1 MVKISK
7 ENKKT
12 INRNPFNEKLIHRY
26 YLESLYFFEN
36 IIDKSSLIPF
46 FDNQKI
52 KFNNLALVVPEDSRK
67 TGYRPDFTLYFKNYS
82 KEVPVEVKWKSSEF
96 NKKNQINYIKN
107 NGGFLVV
114 LEKDSNVDVPI
125 VVINPID
132 FQEWMA
138 KRIYTL
144 TRDSLNSKN
153 VGTPNKNNW
162 IVALRGPKPLVN
174 FKRMMDAT
182 NQNFWAFKN
191 SKYVTNQ
198 IFNLQKNDSMIFLF
212 FKSPNTG
219 MAMTPGQNNKI
230 IEIFGWAEVTIIEP
244 YYICLKG
251 EQAEFFEKIRKTN
264 NQIISVAD
272 RKWVHFIDFKINEYK
287 DNILLSRN
295 RGQLDSYIVSSSNQG
310 GALTSVPQ
318 NIYEELISYIKTQKN

>member
-1 MVKISK
+1 MKVSK
-7 ENKKT
+7 EFKKT

-36 IIDKSSLIPF
+36 TLDKSSLIPRF
-46 FDNQKI
+46 ENQKI
-52 KFNNLALVVPEDSRK
+52 KFNNLALVVPEDARK
-67 TGYRPDFTLYFKNYS
+67 TGYRPDFTLYFKNYQ

-96 NKKNQINYIKN
+96 NKKNQIDYIKN
-107 NGGFLVV
+107 NNGFLVV
-114 LEKDSNVDVPI
+114 FENDLDVGVPT
-125 VVINPID
+125 VEINPKD

-153 VGTPNKNNW
+153 IGDTNGSKW
-162 IVALRGPKPLVN
+162 LVALRGPNPMIN

-198 IFNLQKNDSMIFLF
+198 IFNLQKNDNMIFLF
-212 FKSPNTG
+212 FKSPKT
-219 MAMTPGQNNKI
+219 AMSMTSGQEYKK
-230 IEIFGWAEVTIIEP
+230 IEILGWAEVTIIEP
-244 YYICLKG
+244 YYICLEG
-251 EQAEFFEKIRKTN
+251 EQAEFFEKIRKSN

-272 RKWVHFIDFKINEYK
+272 RKWVHFVDFRINEFK
-287 DNILLSRN
+287 EDISLLRN

-310 GALTSVPQ
+310 GALTSIPQ
-318 NIYEELISYIKTQKN
+318 NIYEDLISYVKTH